1 MSDLHR
7 RLLRDLPERRAPEIV
22 RFATEPRALRS
33 WVATLPLANFSASA
47 RMLVD
52 GLRALNGTRLA
63 APERLEAMEILR
75 GPVVELATLVDKQ
88 IIGSSFPLPP
98 QRVELGVLALA
109 FQHELALGYQAT
121 LHDFCAPSG
130 RVPMLKGKPV
140 ALAAVRALVH
150 AGARLHKAYL
160 LYRTPPAGSW
170 RMLHDVYRFTVALGL
185 HERTSEDRVLGAP
198 INPRTAYAHAILLA
212 LANPYR
218 YTQRELLSVIP
229 LTGTLAAFCGVSNRP
244 GTSPIAIDVDEDRS
258 PGYLP
263 EERAHADDATL
274 WLDLAPA
281 LAYVDVQVSMLPAG
295 ARLATFRQRG
305 GPAVQVDVD
314 LVQRLVEGWG
324 ASGARS
330 GQRLPAGYNLQ
341 TVIGL
346 NDTHFVLAGNTGFE
360 AFSRAGGSQTI
371 SLSDADTRAAWTMVG
386 ENASVARLL
395 AHISDQSS
403 GGYRLHWQRQ
413 AGENVR
419 AKIGEVIGLS
429 LLNDDDALPD
439 WMVGVIRWMRVD
451 DAGNIDAGIGLLARR
466 GMAVSVASR
475 DEQGELHSDVRGI
488 LLPAS
493 VSDSKVTGLLTPGLF
508 DQHAAE
514 IIIQQPRD
522 AHRWDAP
529 ARTERVHSADL
540 VESTGS
546 FLRFTLPEPAGE
558 VAGDLEPAAAQ

>member
-1 MSDLHR
+1 MSELHR

-52 GLRALNGTRLA
+52 GLRALNGTRLG
-63 APERLEAMEILR
+63 APERLEALEILR

-88 IIGSSFPLPP
+88 IVGSSFPLPP

-130 RVPMLKGKPV
+130 RVPMLKSKPV

-150 AGARLHKAYL
+150 AGARLHKSYL
-160 LYRTPPAGSW
+160 LYRTPPTGSW

-185 HERTSEDRVLGAP
+185 QERTSDDRVMGAP
-198 INPRTAYAHAILLA
+198 INPRSAYAHAILLA

-229 LTGTLAAFCGVSNRP
+229 LTGTLAAFCGVSNRA
-244 GTSPIAIDVDEDRS
+244 GTSPIAIDVDEDQS

-263 EERAHADDATL
+263 EERTHADDATL

-281 LAYVDVQVSMLPAG
+281 LAYVDVQVSMLPPG
-295 ARLATFRQRG
+295 SRLATFRQRG
-305 GPAVQVDVD
+305 GPAVQVDID

-330 GQRLPAGYNLQ
+330 GNRLPAGYTLQ

-346 NDTHFVLAGNTGFE
+346 NDTHFVLAGNTSFE
-360 AFSRAGGSQTI
+360 AFSRVRGGHTI
-371 SLSDADTRAAWTMVG
+371 SLSEADTRAAWTMTG
-386 ENASVARLL
+386 ESASVPRLQARI
-395 AHISDQSS
+395 ADQSS
-403 GGYRLHWQRQ
+403 GGYRLHWQRHV
-413 AGENVR
+413 GENVR
-419 AKIGEVIGLS
+419 AKIGEVVGLS

-451 DAGNIDAGIGLLARR
+451 DEGSIDAGIGLLARR

-475 DEQGELHSDVRGI
+475 DGQGELHSDVRGI
-488 LLPAS
+488 LLPAD
-493 VSDSKVTGLLTPGLF
+493 VSDSKVSSVLTPGLF
-508 DQHAAE
+508 DQNAAE
-514 IIIQQPRD
+514 LVIQQPRD
-522 AHRWDAP
+522 PHRWDAP
-529 ARTERVHSADL
+529 VRTEHVRDADL

-546 FLRFTLPEPAGE
+546 YLRFALPEPVAEDAAG
-558 VAGDLEPAAAQ
+558 VSG